1 MKVLAGNVWMMF
13 VTESEEDQKYLI
25 NKQKELK
32 WRYRP
37 SISSFSGDAFA
48 PLQHPKGEPSA
59 FAQ

>member
-1 MKVLAGNVWMMF
+1 MMF